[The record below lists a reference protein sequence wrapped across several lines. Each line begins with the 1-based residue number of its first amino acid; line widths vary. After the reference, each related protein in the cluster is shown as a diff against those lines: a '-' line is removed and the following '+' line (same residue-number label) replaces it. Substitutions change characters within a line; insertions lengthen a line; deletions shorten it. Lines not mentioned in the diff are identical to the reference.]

1 MDPRTIVCEIRCQ
14 DGRLYKVRSFVSNAY
29 LIEMNQRIVQNPQ
42 LLVSKTEGDG
52 YIAIF
57 QVNRGEEM
65 KTQGGGTLQREDYL
79 KLFS

>member
-1 MDPRTIVCEIRCQ
+1 
-14 DGRLYKVRSFVSNAY
+14 
-29 LIEMNQRIVQNPQ
+29 MNQRIVQNPQ

-65 KTQGGGTLQREDYL
+65 KTQGGGTLQRDDYL